1 MELTQEQ
8 VDLLPRFLSDLGF
21 PPRTVNHLESI
32 GVFTLEDLLQ
42 TQPNDLLAIQNFGE
56 KTLEETYRI
65 LEEYGFVRN
74 KSKKDKHARFDS

>member
-8 VDLLPRFLSDLGF
+8 IELLPRYLSDLGF

-32 GVFTLEDLLQ
+32 NVYTLEDLLS
-42 TQPNDLLAIQNFGE
+42 TRPEKLLAIQNFGD

-65 LEEYGFVRN
+65 LEEYGFVRT
-74 KSKKDKHARFDS
+74 DSQI